1 MLSKFYLTDSLS
13 RELIWCISK
22 MFYSPWRKRNGE
34 IAMNNKNV
42 RHSKLISAVSNT
54 PTETTPCARV
64 VFWDEDWNI
73 GWETTLGTRLGQAD
87 QSYLLNGGF
96 RTYGQRRAVLVQG
109 LSRLAFL
116 KNTYQVIRRARHMAE
131 NMHEHLWLISPYY
144 QSSCQMVLRNSPSTS
159 FTSQIIRGTLLNLT
173 FSTIISCLDNVV
185 DHILK
190 FSLTHC
196 LLVLRN
202 LRKQKM

>member
-1 MLSKFYLTDSLS
+1 MLIEFHVAKGLVPIKQVHSEKYSRSKHHL
-13 RELIWCISK
+13 
-22 MFYSPWRKRNGE
+22 N
-34 IAMNNKNV
+34 
-42 RHSKLISAVSNT
+42 
-54 PTETTPCARV
+54 
-64 VFWDEDWNI
+64 
-73 GWETTLGTRLGQAD
+73 GQAAT
-87 QSYLLNGGF
+87 SYP
-96 RTYGQRRAVLVQG
+96 VLVQG

-202 LRKQKM
+202 LRKQKK